1 MSTALN
7 FKNLDNAADAAAV
20 KSSTIEEI
28 SRQGEEKSSST
39 SSSVQHYS
47 STDVIVTA
55 QQCDNVLESMEECV
69 GFCDGIDRQQIF
81 EEGLKKQAAHQ
92 RQIAMDHGLSEAEAS
107 FIRLQM
113 IDASAATDGI
123 RSAVENTLSNSII
136 TPQLDDILEQVCGIS
151 ADAHNA
157 IDPCR
162 DIIDSTPL
170 STDLCDG
177 IVLPMDTTLPTS
189 QPLPGN
195 DHVESKQGKSARSL
209 VDVAAE
215 DDAAI
220 QEECDNDE
228 DGENLTIDDGAIHEC
243 AICNDSSAVYD
254 SAGGE
259 ITTSPS
265 NITKDGTRKPIFCRL
280 PCCESSTTN
289 ICNDDEEP
297 QGGKNSNFKVCT
309 ACMLVLTVATKDGIS
324 RVGRCPRCREWI
336 SILTLHSTSASMVV
350 RKLQNSGK
358 CESCLQINTPLVVED
373 PPTCDACFL
382 GKETSLTYE
391 CEECHQDQ
399 VIQSTLYRSQ
409 PSSKSFGN
417 EMCPCNNCQKSTHWR
432 IRYDQLPCIPAN
444 DVPEEWGDDFL
455 ELART
460 RVHTA
465 RQGIAKLDL
474 LGRDAQGQKVKE
486 ESCMVM

>member
-1 MSTALN
+1 MSTAALN
-7 FKNLDNAADAAAV
+7 KNSDNNADATTV
-20 KSSTIEEI
+20 KISAIEI
-28 SRQGEEKSSST
+28 GEAT
-39 SSSVQHYS
+39 VHH
-47 STDVIVTA
+47 STDALIAA
-55 QQCDNVLESMEECV
+55 QQYHDCDNVLESMEECV

-81 EEGLKKQAAHQ
+81 EEGLQKQAAHQ

-136 TPQLDDILEQVCGIS
+136 TPELDDILEQVCGIS
-151 ADAHNA
+151 ADDAHDTA

-170 STDLCDG
+170 SADLCDG
-177 IVLPMDTTLPTS
+177 IVLPMDTTLHTS
-189 QPLPGN
+189 QPLPPGN
-195 DHVESKQGKSARSL
+195 EHVDSKQQGNSTRSL

-215 DDAAI
+215 DDVI
-220 QEECDNDE
+220 QEEDE
-228 DGENLTIDDGAIHEC
+228 DHNLTIDEGAIHEC
-243 AICNDSSAVYD
+243 AICNDSLAVYD
-254 SAGGE
+254 STNGA

-265 NITKDGTRKPIFCRL
+265 NIAKDGSRKPTFCRL
-280 PCCESSTTN
+280 PCCDIKMSSDSTN
-289 ICNDDEEP
+289 NCNEDEET

-350 RKLQNSGK
+350 RKLQTSGK
-358 CESCLQINTPLVVED
+358 CESCLQIKTPLVVEN

-417 EMCPCNNCQKSTHWR
+417 EMCPCNNCQKSTHWK

-444 DVPEEWGDDFL
+444 DVPEEWGDEDFL

-465 RQGIAKLDL
+465 RRGIAKWHKLDL

-486 ESCMVM
+486 ESCIVM

>member
-1 MSTALN
+1 MSTTLN
-7 FKNLDNAADAAAV
+7 ENSDNADATTV
-20 KSSTIEEI
+20 KSSAIEI
-28 SRQGEEKSSST
+28 GEA
-39 SSSVQHYS
+39 SVHH
-47 STDVIVTA
+47 STDALIAA
-55 QQCDNVLESMEECV
+55 QQYDCDNVLESMEECV

-81 EEGLKKQAAHQ
+81 EEGLRKQAAHQ

-151 ADAHNA
+151 ADAHNT

-170 STDLCDG
+170 SADLCDG
-177 IVLPMDTTLPTS
+177 IVLPMDTTLRTS

-195 DHVESKQGKSARSL
+195 EHVDSKQGKSARSL

-215 DDAAI
+215 DDVI
-220 QEECDNDE
+220 QEEDE
-228 DGENLTIDDGAIHEC
+228 DHTLTIDEGAIYEC
-243 AICNDSSAVYD
+243 AICNDSSD
-254 SAGGE
+254 GE

-265 NITKDGTRKPIFCRL
+265 NIAKDGSRKPTFCRL
-280 PCCESSTTN
+280 PCCDIIMSNSTN
-289 ICNDDEEP
+289 NCNEGEP

-309 ACMLVLTVATKDGIS
+309 ACMLVLTVATKDRMS

-336 SILTLHSTSASMVV
+336 SILNLHSTSASMVV
-350 RKLQNSGK
+350 RKLQTSGK
-358 CESCLQINTPLVVED
+358 CESCLQIKTPLVVED

-417 EMCPCNNCQKSTHWR
+417 EMCPCNNCHKSTHWR
-432 IRYDQLPCIPAN
+432 IRYDQLPCILAN
-444 DVPEEWGDDFL
+444 DVPEEWGDKDFL

-465 RQGIAKLDL
+465 RRGIAKLDL

-486 ESCMVM
+486 GSCIVM